1 VFFFALLFTALSATA
16 FLIWPDIARFRGER
30 SYEINRFI
38 FMACVLTFNLLLFY
52 VVDALIICNRCIKRL
67 VSGLDWPLAS
77 YAKFRQEL
85 GEGTPLKEWMT
96 LQLIA
101 RRTDAVGSLVYLPF
115 ILLFLIIMA
124 RNSVFERWGLT
135 PSVVALLTVSTVIIV
150 FAAIRLRETTESA
163 RTNALKSLTDQ
174 LIVAKGAGND
184 KLVRQLELM
193 VNEVRE
199 LRQGAFAPYTDQKF
213 IRALLLPLAG
223 FASTALIEYLSLVK
237 P

>member
-1 VFFFALLFTALSATA
+1 
-16 FLIWPDIARFRGER
+16 
-30 SYEINRFI
+30 
-38 FMACVLTFNLLLFY
+38 M
-52 VVDALIICNRCIKRL
+52 
-67 VSGLDWPLAS
+67 
-77 YAKFRQEL
+77 
-85 GEGTPLKEWMT
+85 
-96 LQLIA
+96 
-101 RRTDAVGSLVYLPF
+101 
-115 ILLFLIIMA
+115 LFLIIMA
-124 RNSVFERWGLT
+124 RNSVFERWSPT
-135 PSVVALLTVSTVIIV
+135 PAGRSLTVSTVIIV
-150 FAAIRLRETTESA
+150 FAAIRLRGTTESA
-163 RTNALKSLTDQ
+163 RAKALASLTEQ